1 MSGPVPEGAV
11 GPRIAVVIVS
21 FEAREALLAAL
32 DAMERLGLPAEVV
45 VVDNASTDGSVDVVR
60 ARHPRARV
68 LANPEN
74 VGFARACNQGWRASR
89 APIVLFLNPDAE
101 PLPGAVEVLLGI
113 LEARPEVGLVGP
125 RTRYPDGAV
134 QVSTGPDLS
143 PLAELDQRR
152 LVRAVRRREA
162 WALARAEARHARE
175 HEPDW
180 LSGSCL
186 LVRRAVLEATGGFD
200 EGFFLYQEDAD
211 LCRRARAAGWRVVF
225 TPAAEVRHE
234 IGRSMARARE
244 RAVLEYHRSHLL
256 YYRRYNGLAAQALL
270 RKLIAVRGLA
280 AWAAGVAR
288 GDARARQLG
297 AALFG
302 LALRG
307 R

>member
-1 MSGPVPEGAV
+1 MSGPFQGGTEKA
-11 GPRIAVVIVS
+11 RIAVVLVS
-21 FEAREALLAAL
+21 YEARAAVLAAL
-32 DAMERLGLPAEVV
+32 DALLRLSIAAEVV
-45 VVDNASTDGSVDVVR
+45 VVDNASTDGSPEAVR

-74 VGFARACNQGWRASR
+74 LGFARACNQGWRASE
-89 APIVLFLNPDAE
+89 APFVLFLNPDAE
-101 PLPGAVEVLLGI
+101 PLPGAVEALTGVLD
-113 LEARPEVGLVGP
+113 ARADVGLVGP
-125 RTRYPDGAV
+125 RTRFPDGAV

-143 PLAELDQRR
+143 LLAEFGQRR

-162 WALARAEARHARE
+162 WALERAEALHARE

-180 LSGSCL
+180 LSGSCIV
-186 LVRRAVLEATGGFD
+186 VRRSVLEATSGFD
-200 EGFFLYQEDAD
+200 EGFFLYEEDAD

-234 IGRSMARARE
+234 LGRSMARAPR

-256 YYRRYNGLAAQALL
+256 YYRRHNGPAARAVLRLLLAA
-270 RKLIAVRGLA
+270 RGLA
-280 AWAAGVAR
+280 GWAAGVVR
-288 GDARARQLG
+288 GCAPTRHLG
-297 AALFG
+297 TSLLR